1 VDKEAVAKGSV
12 MASSANINSK
22 DERVGAQAPILQVRN
37 LSKAFGAM
45 MAVNNLSFEVPSGE
59 VFGIAG
65 PNGAGKTTVFN
76 LITGFLQGSGE
87 VRFEDENVTNL
98 KPFQICHR
106 GIARTLQ
113 IPQIFS
119 TLDVFTNVRFGAH
132 FGKKHIKDGN
142 EAEIIHRV
150 LEFVGLQNKKTAI
163 AENMD
168 LFHKKL
174 IMIAAALATRPRLL
188 LLDEPIG
195 GLSPAEIDPL
205 MELIQKINQELNIT
219 VIIIE
224 HLMKV
229 LKELSHRLM
238 ILHYGKEIRTGPAAE
253 VMEDEKVKEVY
264 LG

>member
-1 VDKEAVAKGSV
+1 MK
-12 MASSANINSK
+12 
-22 DERVGAQAPILQVRN
+22 
-37 LSKAFGAM
+37 
-45 MAVNNLSFEVPSGE
+45 AVNNLSFEVPAGE

-76 LITGFLQGSGE
+76 LITGFLQGNGE
-87 VRFEDENVTNL
+87 VRFEDKNVENL
-98 KPFQICHR
+98 KPYQICHR

-119 TLDVFTNVRFGAH
+119 TLDVFNNIRFGAH
-132 FGKKHIKDGN
+132 FGNKHIQDRN
-142 EAEIIHRV
+142 ETEIIHRV
-150 LEFVGLQNKKTAI
+150 LEFVGLQDDKTTI

-174 IMIAAALATRPRLL
+174 IMIAAALATQPRLL

-195 GLSPAEIDPL
+195 GLSPTEIEPL
-205 MELIQKINQELNIT
+205 MELIRKINRELNIT

-238 ILHYGKEIRTGPAAE
+238 ILHYGEEIRTGPPAE

>member
-1 VDKEAVAKGSV
+1 MTPTVISNNGDRNQEWPV
-12 MASSANINSK
+12 
-22 DERVGAQAPILQVRN
+22 PILRVN
-37 LSKAFGAM
+37 SLSKAFGAM
-45 MAVNNLSFEVPSGE
+45 KAVNNLSFDVSKGE

-76 LITGFLQGSGE
+76 VITGFLPGIGE
-87 VRFEDENVTNL
+87 VLFEEENITNL
-98 KPFQICHR
+98 KPHQICHR

-113 IPQIFS
+113 IPRVFS
-119 TLDVFTNVRFGAH
+119 TLDVFNNIRFGAH
-132 FGKKHIKDGN
+132 FGNSDSRK
-142 EAEIIHRV
+142 ETEIIHDA
-150 LEFVGLQNKKTAI
+150 LNFVGLKGKETAV
-163 AENMD
+163 AKNVD

-174 IMIAAALATRPRLL
+174 IMIAAALATQPKLL

-195 GLSPAEIDPL
+195 GLGPAEIGPL
-205 MELIQKINQELNIT
+205 MDLIRRINLELGIT

-238 ILHYGKEIRTGPAAE
+238 ILHYGEEIRTGLPTE

>member
-1 VDKEAVAKGSV
+1 
-12 MASSANINSK
+12 MAGTANINST
-22 DERVGAQAPILQVRN
+22 DEKMGAQAPILQVRN

-45 MAVNNLSFEVPSGE
+45 MAVNDLSFEVPSGE

-65 PNGAGKTTVFN
+65 PNGAGKTTLFN

-87 VRFEDENVTNL
+87 VRFEDKDVTNL
-98 KPFQICHR
+98 KPHEICHR

-113 IPQIFS
+113 IPQVFS
-119 TLDVFTNVRFGAH
+119 TLNVFDNIRFGAH
-132 FGKKHIKDGN
+132 FGNKHIKNGN
-142 EAEIIHRV
+142 ETEVIHRV
-150 LEFVGLQNKKTAI
+150 MDFVGLQDDQTAI
-163 AENMD
+163 AENMN
-168 LFHKKL
+168 LYHKKL
-174 IMIAAALATRPRLL
+174 IMIAAALATQPRLL

-205 MELIQKINQELNIT
+205 MELIRKINQELKIT

-229 LKELSHRLM
+229 LKELSGRLM
-238 ILHYGKEIRTGPAAE
+238 ILHYGEEIRTGPPAE
-253 VMEDEKVKEVY
+253 VMEDEKVREVY

>member
-1 VDKEAVAKGSV
+1 
-12 MASSANINSK
+12 MASTANFNSR
-22 DERVGAQAPILQVRN
+22 DEGVGAQAPILQVRN
-37 LSKAFGAM
+37 LTKAFGAM
-45 MAVNNLSFEVPSGE
+45 LAVNDLSFEVASGE

-76 LITGFLQGSGE
+76 LITGFLQGTGE
-87 VRFEDENVTNL
+87 VRFEDKNVTNL
-98 KPFQICHR
+98 KPYQICHR

-113 IPQIFS
+113 IPQVFS
-119 TLDVFTNVRFGAH
+119 TLDVFNNVRFGAH
-132 FGKKHIKDGN
+132 FGNKHIKDDT
-142 EAEIIHRV
+142 EAEIIHRT
-150 LEFVGLQNKKTAI
+150 LDFVGLQDDKTTI

-174 IMIAAALATRPRLL
+174 IMIAAALATQPRLL

-205 MELIQKINQELNIT
+205 IELIRKINQEMNIT

-229 LKELSHRLM
+229 LKELSDRLM
-238 ILHYGKEIRTGPAAE
+238 ILHYGEEIRTAPPAE

>member
-1 VDKEAVAKGSV
+1 VDKKAVAKGSV

-22 DERVGAQAPILQVRN
+22 NERVGAQAPILQVRN

-119 TLDVFTNVRFGAH
+119 TLDVFTMSGLAH
-132 FGKKHIKDGN
+132 I
-142 EAEIIHRV
+142 
-150 LEFVGLQNKKTAI
+150 LEKNT
-163 AENMD
+163 
-168 LFHKKL
+168 
-174 IMIAAALATRPRLL
+174 
-188 LLDEPIG
+188 
-195 GLSPAEIDPL
+195 
-205 MELIQKINQELNIT
+205 
-219 VIIIE
+219 
-224 HLMKV
+224 
-229 LKELSHRLM
+229 
-238 ILHYGKEIRTGPAAE
+238 
-253 VMEDEKVKEVY
+253 
-264 LG
+264 

>member
-1 VDKEAVAKGSV
+1 
-12 MASSANINSK
+12 MASSANLNSK
-22 DERVGAQAPILQVRN
+22 DGQMGAQAPILQVRN
-37 LSKAFGAM
+37 LTKSFGAM
-45 MAVNNLSFEVPSGE
+45 MAVNDLSFEVSKGE

-76 LITGFLQGSGE
+76 LITGFLQGTGE

-98 KPFQICHR
+98 KPHQICHR

-113 IPQIFS
+113 IPQVFS
-119 TLDVFTNVRFGAH
+119 TLDIFNNVRFGAH
-132 FGKKHIKDGN
+132 FGNRQLKDGK

-150 LEFVGLQNKKTAI
+150 LDFVGLQDDKTAI

-174 IMIAAALATRPRLL
+174 IMIASALATQPRLL

-195 GLSPAEIDPL
+195 GLSPAEIEPL
-205 MELIQKINQELNIT
+205 MQLIWKINQELNIT

-229 LKELSHRLM
+229 LKKLSHRLM
-238 ILHYGKEIRTGPAAE
+238 ILHYGEEIRTGPPAD
-253 VMEDEKVKEVY
+253 VMEDEKVREVY

>member
-1 VDKEAVAKGSV
+1 
-12 MASSANINSK
+12 MASSANLNSK
-22 DERVGAQAPILQVRN
+22 DGQMGAQAPILQVRN
-37 LSKAFGAM
+37 LTKSFGAM
-45 MAVNNLSFEVPSGE
+45 MAVNDLSFEVSKGE

-76 LITGFLQGSGE
+76 LITGFLQGTGE

-98 KPFQICHR
+98 KTYQICHR

-113 IPQIFS
+113 IPQVFS
-119 TLDVFTNVRFGAH
+119 TLDIFNNVRFGAH
-132 FGKKHIKDGN
+132 FGNRQLKDGN

-150 LEFVGLQNKKTAI
+150 LDFVGLQDDKTAI

-174 IMIAAALATRPRLL
+174 IMIASALATQPRLL

-195 GLSPAEIDPL
+195 GLSPAEIEPL
-205 MELIQKINQELNIT
+205 MQLIWKINQELNIT
-219 VIIIE
+219 IIIIE

-229 LKELSHRLM
+229 LKKLSHRLM
-238 ILHYGKEIRTGPAAE
+238 ILHYGEEIRTGPPAE
-253 VMEDEKVKEVY
+253 VMEDEKVREVY

>member
-1 VDKEAVAKGSV
+1 
-12 MASSANINSK
+12 MASTANVNSK
-22 DERVGAQAPILQVRN
+22 DGQVGAQAPILRVRN

-45 MAVNNLSFEVPSGE
+45 MAVNDLSFEVSKGE

-65 PNGAGKTTVFN
+65 PNGAGKTTLFN
-76 LITGFLQGSGE
+76 LITGFLQGTGE
-87 VRFEDENVTNL
+87 VRFEGENVTNL
-98 KPFQICHR
+98 KPYQICHR

-119 TLDVFTNVRFGAH
+119 TLDVFNNVRFGAH
-132 FGKKHIKDGN
+132 FGNKKIRDGN
-142 EAEIIHRV
+142 EKRIIHRV
-150 LEFVGLQNKKTAI
+150 LDFVGLQDDKAAI

-174 IMIAAALATRPRLL
+174 IMIAAALATQPRLL
-188 LLDEPIG
+188 LLDEPVG
-195 GLSPAEIDPL
+195 GLSPAEIKPL
-205 MELIQKINQELNIT
+205 MELILKINQELSIT
-219 VIIIE
+219 IIIIE

-238 ILHYGKEIRTGPAAE
+238 ILHYGQEIRTGPPVE
-253 VMEDEKVKEVY
+253 VMEDEKVREVY

>member
-1 VDKEAVAKGSV
+1 MTDT
-12 MASSANINSK
+12 ANLNTK
-22 DERVGAQAPILQVRN
+22 DEGMGAQAPILQVRS

-45 MAVNNLSFEVPSGE
+45 MAVNNLSFEVPAGE

-65 PNGAGKTTVFN
+65 PNGAGKTTLFN
-76 LITGFLQGSGE
+76 LITGFLQGTGE
-87 VRFEDENVTNL
+87 VRFEDKNVTNL
-98 KPFQICHR
+98 KPYQICHR

-113 IPQIFS
+113 IPQVFS
-119 TLDVFTNVRFGAH
+119 TLDVFNNVRFGAH
-132 FGKKHIKDGN
+132 FGNKHIRDGN
-142 EAEIIHRV
+142 ETQIIHRA
-150 LEFVGLQNKKTAI
+150 LEFVGLQNDKTVI

-205 MELIQKINQELNIT
+205 IELIRRINQELNIT

-238 ILHYGKEIRTGPAAE
+238 ILHYGEEILTGPPAK
-253 VMEDEKVKEVY
+253 VMQDEKVKEVY

>member
-1 VDKEAVAKGSV
+1 
-12 MASSANINSK
+12 MANTANIDSK
-22 DERVGAQAPILQVRN
+22 GEGMGAQAPILQVRN

-45 MAVNNLSFEVPSGE
+45 MAVNNLCFDVPAGE

-76 LITGFLQGSGE
+76 LITGFLQGTGE
-87 VRFEDENVTNL
+87 VRFEDKNVTNL
-98 KPFQICHR
+98 KPHQICHR

-113 IPQIFS
+113 IPQVFS
-119 TLDVFTNVRFGAH
+119 TLDVFNNVRFGAH
-132 FGKKHIKDGN
+132 FGNKHIKDGN
-142 EAEIIHRV
+142 ETEIINRA
-150 LEFVGLQNKKTAI
+150 LDFVGLQNEKTAI

-205 MELIQKINQELNIT
+205 IDLIRRINLELNIT

-238 ILHYGKEIRTGPAAE
+238 ILHYGEEILTGSPAE
-253 VMEDEKVKEVY
+253 VMEDEKVREVY

>member
-1 VDKEAVAKGSV
+1 
-12 MASSANINSK
+12 MANTANNNST
-22 DERVGAQAPILQVRN
+22 DERTGAQAPILQVRN

-45 MAVNNLSFEVPSGE
+45 MAVNNLSFEVSAGE

-65 PNGAGKTTVFN
+65 PNGAGKTMLFN
-76 LITGFLQGSGE
+76 LITGFLQGTGE
-87 VRFEDENVTNL
+87 VRFEDKNVTNL
-98 KPFQICHR
+98 KPYQICHR

-113 IPQIFS
+113 IPQVFS
-119 TLDVFTNVRFGAH
+119 TLDVFNNVRFGAH
-132 FGKKHIKDGN
+132 FGNKHLKDGS
-142 EAEIIHRV
+142 ETEIINRA
-150 LEFVGLQNKKTAI
+150 LDFVGLQDDKTAI

-168 LFHKKL
+168 LLHKKL

-195 GLSPAEIDPL
+195 GLSPAEIGPL
-205 MELIQKINQELNIT
+205 IELIRRINQELNIT

-229 LKELSHRLM
+229 LKELSDRLM
-238 ILHYGKEIRTGPAAE
+238 ILHYGEEIRTGPPAE
-253 VMEDEKVKEVY
+253 VMQDEQVKEVY